1 MTQIYK
7 PIDPSSHLSTLTREQ
22 LARLEH
28 QTAMFKMYN
37 GDFKSWLKPKILPN
51 GSMIDDNVKI
61 KLSRKIVNKGNNFL
75 FGKGLTWQLDD
86 TSVTPQE
93 TILNDIWGNQE
104 SQNVFLSELGINGGV
119 TGNYYIQ
126 IISKQ
131 NQPIKIKNLD
141 PKWVFPQIDPYA
153 DEPNL
158 FDLRWMIKEDA
169 YRLIHAKRNDATWEF
184 QREKWVK
191 DRWVADSNLEIW
203 PFEWAFIIGGK
214 NLPNPNSYYGMSDL
228 EDADLNDAINQVASN
243 LNRIVRIFAHPVIWG
258 SGFGANALD
267 VDVSKIITSTSETA
281 KLAALELARDLNGA
295 QEYLKFLRTM
305 LAEITNVPESDP
317 DRLAIGAQSGFA
329 LQVLFNDLILKTGI
343 KQSFYGKTLI
353 ETNRRLLD
361 LAGYGDNN
369 VTKLHWPNP
378 LPIDKISETT
388 SDTFDLSAQLV
399 SKKTLSTKRGYD
411 YDLEVERMRG
421 ERVNQ
426 GNLGEA
432 LLRAFDQGSNN
443 DSNQ

>member
-1 MTQIYK
+1 MQIYK
-7 PIDPSSHLSTLTREQ
+7 PIDPSSHLSTLTKEQ

-28 QTAMFKMYN
+28 QNEMWKLYN
-37 GDFKSWLKPKILPN
+37 GDFKNWLKPKLLPN

-75 FGKGLTWQLDD
+75 FGKGLTWQIDD
-86 TSVTPQE
+86 TKVSPQE
-93 TILNDIWGNQE
+93 KVLSEIWGNQE
-104 SQNVFLSELGINGGV
+104 SQNALLSELGINGGV
-119 TGNYYIQ
+119 TGTYYLQ
-126 IISKQ
+126 IVSKQ
-131 NQPIKIKNLD
+131 NQPIRVKYLD
-141 PKWVFPQIDPYA
+141 PRYVFPQVDA
-153 DEPNL
+153 DTDEPNL
-158 FDLRWMIKEDA
+158 FDLRWMIKDET
-169 YRLIHAKRNDATWEF
+169 YRLIHAKQDNNTWDF
-184 QREKWVK
+184 QREKWIK
-191 DRWVADSNLEIW
+191 DRWVADSPLEIW
-203 PFEWAFIIGGK
+203 PFEWSFVIGGK
-214 NLPNPNSYYGMSDL
+214 NLPNPNSYYGCSDL

-267 VDVSKIITSTSETA
+267 VDVSKVITSTSDNA

-369 VTKLHWPNP
+369 ITKLHWPNP

-399 SKKTLSTKRGYD
+399 SKKTLSTKRGYN
-411 YDLEVERMRG
+411 YETEVELLKS
-421 ERVNQ
+421 ERVSQ

-432 LLRAFDQGSNN
+432 LLKAFDQGNTDGNS
-443 DSNQ
+443 Q